1 MAKETQSLLNVLTVQ
16 KRDRQGQDSRA
27 QELNGAHALSAV
39 GSDATYSAA
48 FHSVARGA
56 IM

>member
-16 KRDRQGQDSRA
+16 KRDRQGRDLRV

-56 IM
+56 IT